1 MGWMDRLFV
10 SFILFASAT
19 VLGVVYI
26 YGILPLVDM
35 AETQFAGPFSGPVG
49 LIAPVMVA
57 IIGTLYLGSAL
68 YMLVGPVQQEKSRT
82 VVTRGPQR

>member
-1 MGWMDRLFV
+1 MDRLFV

-35 AETQFAGPFSGPVG
+35 AETQFTGPFTDPVG

-57 IIGTLYLGSAL
+57 IIGVLYLGSAL
-68 YMLVGPVQQEKSRT
+68 YMLVGPVQEEKSRT
-82 VVTRGPQR
+82 VVTRGPRR